1 MGIVWFIVIL
11 GGIVLVH
18 EFGHFIFSKIFGVY
32 VYEFSIG
39 MGPKIFHFKRKNKE
53 TEYCIRLIPIGGF
66 VSLAGEDADDN
77 KKIPE
82 NRKLYSK
89 PVWQRLLIMVAGVM
103 NNFIFAFLLLFI
115 MAFIYGSVDTTP
127 LIGDVTEG
135 YPAYTAGLKKGDTIL
150 KIDNNKVSNFSEIQL
165 YLQTSEGKEMQFTVL
180 GVDGKERVIK
190 ITPDKVETDDGK
202 ENYVIGVSLDST
214 ILNEGLKSILS
225 SKKGIFKKL
234 SLSSKQILPSLSY
247 AGKTTISLY
256 KTMFL
261 TIKQLF
267 TGRASVK
274 DLSGPVGI
282 YTIVSSEAKEG
293 LQNIL
298 YLTAYLSINVGFI
311 NLLPF
316 PAFDG
321 GRVVFLIIEKI
332 RKKRAPVKVEAIVNG
347 VGFILLLLLMAFVT
361 FNDIL
366 RII

>member
-1 MGIVWFIVIL
+1 MGIVWFILIL
-11 GGIVLVH
+11 GAIVLVH

-39 MGPKIFHFKRKNKE
+39 MGPKLLHFKKKNGE

-89 PVWQRLLIMVAGVM
+89 PVWKRFLIMVAGVM
-103 NNFIFAFLLLFI
+103 NNFIFAFLLLFV
-115 MAFIYGSVDTTP
+115 MAFIYGSVTTKP
-127 LIGDVTEG
+127 IIDSVTEG
-135 YPAYTAGLKKGDTIL
+135 YPADIAGIKSGDTIL
-150 KIDNNKVSNFSEIQL
+150 SIDGHKISSFSEIQL
-165 YLQTSEGKEMQFTVL
+165 YLQTSDGEEMKFALKDINGNTREVTV
-180 GVDGKERVIK
+180 IPNK
-190 ITPDKVETDDGK
+190 IADEEGK
-202 ENYVIGVSLDST
+202 ENYVIGVALDTSVNKGFVSSIKYASST
-214 ILNEGLKSILS
+214 T
-225 SKKGIFKKL
+225 
-234 SLSSKQILPSLSY
+234 
-247 AGKTTISLY
+247 ASLY
-256 KTMFL
+256 KLMFT

-267 TGRASVK
+267 NGRASVK

-282 YTIVSSEAKEG
+282 YTIISEESKSG
-293 LQNIL
+293 FQNLL

-321 GRVVFLIIEKI
+321 GRVVFLIVEKI
-332 RKKRAPVKVEAIVNG
+332 IRKRVPAKVEAIVNG
-347 VGFILLLLLMAFVT
+347 IGFGILMLLMVFVT

-366 RII
+366 RLL

>member
-1 MGIVWFIVIL
+1 MGILWFILIL
-11 GGIVLVH
+11 GTIVLVH

-39 MGPKIFHFKRKNKE
+39 MGPKLLHFKKKDGE

-82 NRKLYSK
+82 ERKLYSK
-89 PVWQRLLIMVAGVM
+89 PVWQRFIIMVAGVM

-115 MAFIYGSVDTTP
+115 MALIFGSASTKPVVDS
-127 LIGDVTEG
+127 VMEG
-135 YPAYTAGLKKGDTIL
+135 LPAEIAGLQKGDTIVS
-150 KIDNNKVSNFSEIQL
+150 IDGNKVTNFSEIQL
-165 YLQTSEGKEMQFTVL
+165 YLQTSNGDEMEFVVKDTNGNEKNVL
-180 GVDGKERVIK
+180 ITPLKSVGEDGKE
-190 ITPDKVETDDGK
+190 T
-202 ENYVIGVSLDST
+202 YMIGISLDTKVNKGFIS
-214 ILNEGLKSILS
+214 SI
-225 SKKGIFKKL
+225 K
-234 SLSSKQILPSLSY
+234 Y
-247 AGKTTISLY
+247 AGETTVSLY
-256 KTMFL
+256 KLMFT

-267 TGRASVK
+267 NGRASVK

-282 YTIVSSEAKEG
+282 YSIVSEEAKSG
-293 LQNIL
+293 IQNIL

-332 RKKRAPVKVEAIVNG
+332 RRKRVPVKIEAIVNG
-347 VGFILLLLLMAFVT
+347 VGFGLLMLLMIFVT

-366 RII
+366 RLL

>member
-1 MGIVWFIVIL
+1 MGILWFILIL
-11 GGIVLVH
+11 GAIVVFH

-39 MGPKIFHFKRKNKE
+39 MGPKLFHYKKKNGE

-77 KKIPE
+77 KKIDE
-82 NRKLYSK
+82 DRKLYSK
-89 PVWQRLLIMVAGVM
+89 PVWQRFLIMVAGVT

-115 MAFIYGSVDTTP
+115 MALIYGSTSTKPIVDS
-127 LIGDVTEG
+127 VTLG
-135 YPAYTAGLKKGDTIL
+135 MPAEIAGIKEGDTIVS
-150 KIDNNKVSNFSEIQL
+150 IDDQKVSSFSEIQL
-165 YLQTSEGKEMQFTVL
+165 YLQTSEGKEMKFVL
-180 GVDGKERVIK
+180 KGKDNKERIVK
-190 ITPDKVETDDGK
+190 VTPDKVTNEEDKDS
-202 ENYVIGVSLDST
+202 YVIGITLDT
-214 ILNEGLKSILS
+214 KIN
-225 SKKGIFKKL
+225 KGF
-234 SLSSKQILPSLSY
+234 LPSLKY
-247 AGKTTISLY
+247 AGETTITLY
-256 KTMFL
+256 KLMFT

-267 TGRASVK
+267 NGRASVK

-282 YTIVSSEAKEG
+282 YTIVSEESKAG
-293 LQNIL
+293 IQNIL

-332 RKKRAPVKVEAIVNG
+332 RRKRVPVKVEAIVNG
-347 VGFILLLLLMAFVT
+347 VGFAFLMLLMVFVT

-366 RII
+366 RLL

>member
-1 MGIVWFIVIL
+1 MGIIWFILIL
-11 GGIVLVH
+11 GAIVLVH
-18 EFGHFIFSKIFGVY
+18 EFGHFIFSKMFGVY

-39 MGPKIFHFKRKNKE
+39 MGPKLLHFKKKNGE

-82 NRKLYSK
+82 ERKLYSK
-89 PVWQRLLIMVAGVM
+89 PVWQRFLIMVAGVM

-115 MAFIYGSVDTTP
+115 MALIYGSTTTKP
-127 LIGDVTEG
+127 IVSDVTLG
-135 YPAYTAGLKKGDTIL
+135 MPADVSGIKEGDTIVSIDGN
-150 KIDNNKVSNFSEIQL
+150 KISSFSEIQL
-165 YLQTSEGKEMQFTVL
+165 YLQTSEGKEMEFVL
-180 GVDGKERVIK
+180 KDAKGKERTVRV
-190 ITPDKVETDDGK
+190 TPDKTVGEDGK
-202 ENYVIGVSLDST
+202 DKYVIGIVLDT
-214 ILNEGLKSILS
+214 KVNKGFIPSI
-225 SKKGIFKKL
+225 K
-234 SLSSKQILPSLSY
+234 Y
-247 AGKTTISLY
+247 AGETTLSLY
-256 KTMFL
+256 KLMFT

-267 TGRASVK
+267 NGRASVK

-282 YTIVSSEAKEG
+282 YTIVSEESKAG
-293 LQNIL
+293 FQNIL

-332 RKKRAPVKVEAIVNG
+332 RRKRVPAKVEGIVNG
-347 VGFILLLLLMAFVT
+347 VGFALLILLMLFVT

-366 RII
+366 RLL

>member
-1 MGIVWFIVIL
+1 MGILWFILIL
-11 GGIVLVH
+11 GTIVLVH

-32 VYEFSIG
+32 VYEFWIG
-39 MGPKIFHFKRKNKE
+39 RGPKLLHFKKKDGE

-82 NRKLYSK
+82 ERKLYSK
-89 PVWQRLLIMVAGVM
+89 PVWQRFIIMVAGVM

-115 MAFIYGSVDTTP
+115 MALIFGSASTKPVVDS
-127 LIGDVTEG
+127 VMEG
-135 YPAYTAGLKKGDTIL
+135 LPAEIAGLQKGDTIVS
-150 KIDNNKVSNFSEIQL
+150 IDGNKVTNFSEIQL
-165 YLQTSEGKEMQFTVL
+165 YLQTSNGDEMEFVVKDTNGNEKNVL
-180 GVDGKERVIK
+180 ITPLKSVGEDGKE
-190 ITPDKVETDDGK
+190 T
-202 ENYVIGVSLDST
+202 YMIGISLDTKVNKGFIS
-214 ILNEGLKSILS
+214 SI
-225 SKKGIFKKL
+225 K
-234 SLSSKQILPSLSY
+234 Y
-247 AGKTTISLY
+247 AGETTVSLY
-256 KTMFL
+256 KLMFT

-267 TGRASVK
+267 NGRASVK

-282 YTIVSSEAKEG
+282 YSIVSEEAKSG
-293 LQNIL
+293 IQNIL

-332 RKKRAPVKVEAIVNG
+332 RRKRVPVKIEAIVNG
-347 VGFILLLLLMAFVT
+347 VGFGLLMLLMIFVT

-366 RII
+366 RLL

>member
-1 MGIVWFIVIL
+1 MGILWFVLIL
-11 GGIVLVH
+11 GAIVLVH
-18 EFGHFIFSKIFGVY
+18 EFGHFIFSKMFGVY

-39 MGPKIFHFKRKNKE
+39 MGPKILHYKKKNGE

-82 NRKLYSK
+82 ERKLYSK
-89 PVWQRLLIMVAGVM
+89 PVWQRFLIMVAGVM

-115 MAFIYGSVDTTP
+115 MALIYGSTTTKPVVDS
-127 LIGDVTEG
+127 VTLG
-135 YPAYTAGLKKGDTIL
+135 MPAETAGIQKGDTIVSIDGQ
-150 KIDNNKVSNFSEIQL
+150 KISSFSEIQL
-165 YLQTSEGKEMQFTVL
+165 YLQTSDGKEMEFVVK
-180 GVDGKERVIK
+180 GIDGNKRSVMV
-190 ITPDKVETDDGK
+190 TPDKIVN
-202 ENYVIGVSLDST
+202 ENGEEGYVIGIALDT
-214 ILNEGLKSILS
+214 KVNKGFIPSI
-225 SKKGIFKKL
+225 K
-234 SLSSKQILPSLSY
+234 Y
-247 AGKTTISLY
+247 AGNTTLTLY
-256 KTMFL
+256 KLMFT

-267 TGRASVK
+267 NGRASVK

-282 YTIVSSEAKEG
+282 YTIVSEESKAG
-293 LQNIL
+293 FQNIL

-332 RKKRAPVKVEAIVNG
+332 RRKRVPVKVEAIVNG
-347 VGFILLLLLMAFVT
+347 VGFALLMLLMVFVT

-366 RII
+366 RLL